1 MQSQPANSSIS
12 LCTLLTVAFVVLRL
26 CDVIDWSW
34 WWVLSPMWIPFA
46 IAFVVMGAIGLFAV
60 IVQIVN
66 RQIKK

>member
-12 LCTLLTVAFVVLRL
+12 LCPLLTVAFVVLRL
-26 CDVIDWSW
+26 CKVIDWSW